1 MSGGDVLPF
10 FLPVGKSP
18 GLATA
23 QTAEMH
29 LHVVMATAGNSPF
42 GVGNVC
48 FCCVSPELQLRQVV
62 VITHHGDNV

>member
-1 MSGGDVLPF
+1 MSGGEVLLF

-29 LHVVMATAGNSPF
+29 FHVAMATAGNAPF

-48 FCCVSPELQLRQVV
+48 FCCVSPLHQVV